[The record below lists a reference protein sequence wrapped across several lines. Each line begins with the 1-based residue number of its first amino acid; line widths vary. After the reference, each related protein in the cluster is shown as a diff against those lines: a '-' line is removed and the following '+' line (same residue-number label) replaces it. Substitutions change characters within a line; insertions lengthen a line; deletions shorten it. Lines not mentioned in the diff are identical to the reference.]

1 MKNKWAAML
10 VSLAM
15 FLAMP
20 MAYAEGQVARS
31 VITSAVADREPVD
44 DLTTVPATVN
54 SVVFFTDLRN
64 MEGETIMHRWMFGDE
79 QMAEVSF
86 QVGGPRWRVWSS
98 KNMMPEWVG
107 GWKAQVVNSAGEVIA
122 EKPFTYA
129 MAEDAGMETAAEGG
143 QPMPGEMPMGE
154 KPMAEEAPMM
164 DAEPEAEGMS
174 GEGMAE

>member
-107 GWKAQVVNSAGEVIA
+107 GWKVQVVNGAGEVIA
-122 EKPFTYA
+122 EKSFTYA
-129 MAEDAGMETAAEGG
+129 MAEDAGMETAADGE
-143 QPMPGEMPMGE
+143 PKSGEM
-154 KPMAEEAPMM
+154 PMAEEAPMM

>member
-20 MAYAEGQVARS
+20 MAYAEGQVTRS

-44 DLTTVPATVN
+44 DLTTVPATIN
-54 SVVFFTDLRN
+54 SVVFFTELRN
-64 MEGETIMHRWMFGDE
+64 MEGQTIMHRWMFGDE

-122 EKPFTYA
+122 EKSFTYA
-129 MAEDAGMETAAEGG
+129 MAEDAGMETAAEGE
-143 QPMPGEMPMGE
+143 PKSGEM
-154 KPMAEEAPMM
+154 PMAEEAPMM

-174 GEGMAE
+174 GEGMAK